1 MSSKF
6 MLVCVFF
13 NWGQINIV
21 YQLGAHG
28 VSLGLSLGGGV
39 ACKWMNDIKPSR
51 YLIMA
56 VVNQF
61 GLTIS
66 NRSDTFMSY
75 TINKLDEF
83 NAWMLSIKDRQTR
96 FRLIRRVNRIENG
109 LFGDSGPVGEDVQ
122 ELREFFGPG
131 WRMYFI
137 KLDEVFVFM
146 LYGGD
151 KSSQAADIAIAK
163 QLARNLKGCL
173 Q

>member
-1 MSSKF
+1 MGSDQHCLPMGGS
-6 MLVCVFF
+6 
-13 NWGQINIV
+13 WGWV
-21 YQLGAHG
+21 GSEPWG
-28 VSLGLSLGGGV
+28 EVG
-39 ACKWMNDIKPSR
+39 CKWMNDIKPIG

-56 VVNQF
+56 IGNQF

-75 TINKLDEF
+75 TVNKLDEF

-151 KSSQAADIAIAK
+151 KSSQVADIAIAK

>member
-1 MSSKF
+1 
-6 MLVCVFF
+6 
-13 NWGQINIV
+13 
-21 YQLGAHG
+21 
-28 VSLGLSLGGGV
+28 
-39 ACKWMNDIKPSR
+39 
-51 YLIMA
+51 MA
-56 VVNQF
+56 VGNQF

-75 TINKLDEF
+75 TVNKLDEF

-109 LFGDSGPVGEDVQ
+109 LFGNSGPVGEDVQ

-137 KLDEVFVFM
+137 KLDEFFVFM

-151 KSSQAADIAIAK
+151 KSSQVADIAIAK

>member
-1 MSSKF
+1 
-6 MLVCVFF
+6 
-13 NWGQINIV
+13 
-21 YQLGAHG
+21 
-28 VSLGLSLGGGV
+28 
-39 ACKWMNDIKPSR
+39 MNDRKPIG
-51 YLIMA
+51 YWIMA
-56 VVNQF
+56 VGNPF
-61 GLTIS
+61 GLTS
-66 NRSDTFMSY
+66 GNRSDTLMSY
-75 TINKLDEF
+75 TVNKLDEF

-96 FRLIRRVNRIENG
+96 FRLIRRVSRIENG

-146 LYGGD
+146 LFGGD
-151 KSSQAADIAIAK
+151 KSSQVADIAIAK

>member
-1 MSSKF
+1 
-6 MLVCVFF
+6 MLTIGRVFDPIDLGY
-13 NWGQINIV
+13 N
-21 YQLGAHG
+21 YCRQLGIEKPKIA
-28 VSLGLSLGGGV
+28 VCGLNPHAG
-39 ACKWMNDIKPSR
+39 
-51 YLIMA
+51 
-56 VVNQF
+56 
-61 GLTIS
+61 
-66 NRSDTFMSY
+66 
-75 TINKLDEF
+75 
-83 NAWMLSIKDRQTR
+83 
-96 FRLIRRVNRIENG
+96 ENG

-151 KSSQAADIAIAK
+151 KSSQVADIAIAK